1 MLACKK
7 IAIRWEFKKK
17 DLKLHQTSQI
27 RDVQH
32 VRCKLFMLSCEINLL
47 TCNSSMLT
55 SNLSMLPCNLVM
67 STYNFV
73 MLTCNCFM
81 FTCNIVILT
90 REISI
95 STWILLTLK
104 SIIVIQKIATKEK
117 LYKQCHRVS
126 KIAKTW
132 LPTFQMQ
139 VLYVDMQQK
148 YFEIQRIYVYI
159 QLINVD
165 MWLIY
170 VDMPIN
176 YINMQLSL
184 LLKQMI
190 PNFSFFSLIKIGRE
204 EKKTV
209 YFLNCLIVYNQF
221 SFTVALLYC
230 LFIYIKVIIIKV
242 IQLLWFVFYIC
253 TSTFRI

>member
-55 SNLSMLPCNLVM
+55 CNLSMLPCNLVM
-67 STYNFV
+67 SAYNFV
-73 MLTCNCFM
+73 MLTCNSLMLTRNCFM

-90 REISI
+90 CEISI
-95 STWILLTLK
+95 STCIVLTLK
-104 SIIVIQKIATKEK
+104 SSIVIQKIATKEK
-117 LYKQCHRVS
+117 LYKQCHIVS

-132 LPTFQMQ
+132 LPTFQIQ

-148 YFEIQRIYVYI
+148 YVEIQRIYVYI

-170 VDMPIN
+170 IWHADKLHQ
-176 YINMQLSL
+176 YA
-184 LLKQMI
+184 
-190 PNFSFFSLIKIGRE
+190 
-204 EKKTV
+204 T
-209 YFLNCLIVYNQF
+209 
-221 SFTVALLYC
+221 
-230 LFIYIKVIIIKV
+230 
-242 IQLLWFVFYIC
+242 
-253 TSTFRI
+253 